1 MLKAFVKCYN
11 NAMFEYKIVTI
22 KDGIFTND
30 FGNNSSKI
38 EELLNSLGREGWEL
52 VQSSITDTAGI
63 LTERSEIVFI
73 FKRSKQFINPFK
85 ANN

>member
-1 MLKAFVKCYN
+1 MLKALAKCYN

-22 KDGIFTND
+22 KDSIFTND
-30 FGNNSSKI
+30 FGSSSLKI

-73 FKRSKQFINPFK
+73 FKRSKQFVNPFK
-85 ANN
+85 ANS

>member
-52 VQSSITDTAGI
+52 V
-63 LTERSEIVFI
+63 
-73 FKRSKQFINPFK
+73 
-85 ANN
+85 

>member
-1 MLKAFVKCYN
+1 MLKALAKCYN

-30 FGNNSSKI
+30 FGSSSLKI

-52 VQSSITDTAGI
+52 VQSSITDTAGM